1 MKKFF
6 YLLSLL
12 LVCQACKNVEVSDTS
27 RQWEGKPRVIV
38 MTDGEVD
45 DRCSMVH
52 FLLYANDMQ
61 VDAIIQ
67 SNSCF
72 QRNGWSSDPW
82 IEEQLAAYEA
92 VYPNLKVHD
101 PDYPTADELRKV
113 IYVGDEDP
121 THIPQGISY
130 KTILPGANVLVNPAE
145 WEDTPGSD
153 RIVEILLEDDPR
165 PVYIQC
171 WGGVNTAAKA
181 FQKLKAQYPDEYERA
196 IAKAVLYCIWYQDAG
211 GSYIE
216 KYHPGATILLSHHFS
231 GSWDYGAMSNSD
243 NFVSQ
248 YMQNGQ
254 HPLGKFYTQ
263 PYISEGDTPAFLN
276 FIDNGLRA
284 CEDPTYGGWGG
295 RFYRVDGFENV
306 YRDVSLGALREW
318 IEPALR
324 DFQARLEWCL
334 TPVYED
340 ANHAPEIVVP
350 EGLDIVVRSGEKVTL
365 KAQISD
371 KDPRDVEGAWRLR
384 GHMWEQ
390 KGRTKAWLEENPE
403 KRIEEY
409 RSDWCQMPGGSYAGH
424 IDLVFE
430 GKDQVHFVA
439 PEVDSPQTIHVLL
452 EAYDMALPRMTSYAR
467 FIVTILPR

>member
-1 MKKFF
+1 
-6 YLLSLL
+6 
-12 LVCQACKNVEVSDTS
+12 
-27 RQWEGKPRVIV
+27 
-38 MTDGEVD
+38 
-45 DRCSMVH
+45 
-52 FLLYANDMQ
+52 
-61 VDAIIQ
+61 
-67 SNSCF
+67 
-72 QRNGWSSDPW
+72 
-82 IEEQLAAYEA
+82 
-92 VYPNLKVHD
+92 
-101 PDYPTADELRKV
+101 
-113 IYVGDEDP
+113 
-121 THIPQGISY
+121 
-130 KTILPGANVLVNPAE
+130 
-145 WEDTPGSD
+145 
-153 RIVEILLEDDPR
+153 
-165 PVYIQC
+165 
-171 WGGVNTAAKA
+171 
-181 FQKLKAQYPDEYERA
+181 
-196 IAKAVLYCIWYQDAG
+196 
-211 GSYIE
+211 
-216 KYHPGATILLSHHFS
+216 
-231 GSWDYGAMSNSD
+231 MSNSD

-248 YMQNGQ
+248 YLQNGQ

-365 KAQISD
+365 KSQISD

-409 RSDWCQMPGGSYAGH
+409 RSDWCQMPGGSYTGS

-439 PEVDSPQTIHVLL
+439 PEVKSPQTIHVLL

-467 FIVTILPR
+467 FIVTVLPK